1 MGYNK
6 RDYVRGG
13 DALINLPAIFIANG
27 TAIML
32 LIILLL
38 SSHKNTRY
46 GLLDDKIFYAMV
58 ACTILQCFIESAA
71 FYIDGKILP
80 GYHTFGVILNAIL
93 YIANICFAFMW
104 TIYADFKVFSD
115 RKRLRRIYPFVGIPA
130 FLISVGSIVNL
141 FTPVFFHI
149 TENNIYQRT
158 GLYIIPYIF
167 TYLYLAYGVVL
178 IYCYRN
184 KVKKYLFLP
193 AIIFMVPILLG
204 SLLQFFFYGLSLVWI
219 GVAVALVSLY
229 VNVQNE
235 ASCIDVLSGLYN
247 RQYLNHYLYSESKRS
262 NSKKMLAGILLD
274 VDHFKHIN
282 DEFGHLVGDDA
293 IASAGDILRN
303 SVSEDGLATR
313 FAGDEFVVVKL
324 IEDEQEVID
333 TLQRIEENTKK
344 FNEDAEKDYQLQF
357 SMGYSIYDRKS
368 DSIDTFLSRMDGAMY
383 AEKRKKR
390 M

>member
-1 MGYNK
+1 
-6 RDYVRGG
+6 
-13 DALINLPAIFIANG
+13 
-27 TAIML
+27 
-32 LIILLL
+32 
-38 SSHKNTRY
+38 
-46 GLLDDKIFYAMV
+46 
-58 ACTILQCFIESAA
+58 
-71 FYIDGKILP
+71 
-80 GYHTFGVILNAIL
+80 
-93 YIANICFAFMW
+93 
-104 TIYADFKVFSD
+104 
-115 RKRLRRIYPFVGIPA
+115 PA